1 MEHAHEFEIRD
12 DGTDRYGDL
21 RMRIE
26 GAVNGT
32 RYRVDLDAGYEC
44 GEVDMGRDVIKQIAD
59 DLRDELKPLRPELT
73 EEFYM
78 DIGCDIYGAA
88 KEYANDYF
96 REAGYRLLP
105 N

>member
-1 MEHAHEFEIRD
+1 MEHDHEFEILD
-12 DGTDRYGDL
+12 DGTDRCGDL

-44 GEVDMGRDVIKQIAD
+44 GEVDMGRNVIEQIAN
-59 DLRDELKPLRPELT
+59 DLRAELAPLRPELT
-73 EEFYM
+73 DDDYRA
-78 DIGCDIYGAA
+78 CAHAIYRSA